1 MNLLFVCS
9 ECRLR
14 SPTAERVF
22 ADYPGM
28 SAIAAGTNNDASTP
42 ISGDL
47 IQWADIIFVMEQSHR
62 KKIASKFREQ
72 LRDKRLIVLGIPDN
86 YEFMDPEL
94 VELLKARVAKFVGA
108 TAST

>member
-22 ADYPGM
+22 AAYPGVT
-28 SAIAAGTNNDASTP
+28 AIAAGTNNDASTP
-42 ISGDL
+42 LSGDL
-47 IQWADIIFVMEQSHR
+47 IQWADIIFVMEKAHR
-62 KKIASKFREQ
+62 TRVAKKFREH

-86 YEFMDPEL
+86 YEFMDPQL
-94 VELLKARVAKFVGA
+94 VDLLKARVARHVGG
-108 TAST
+108 TA